1 MWYLGAWVCLV
12 VWDQWVSFS
21 DNLYP
26 VDVTSGTWVRQYP
39 RDRPS
44 GLYES
49 LWFLP
54 SFVKF
59 ERMRMFFN
67 KKTTCIN
74 YLFIEEKVIN
84 KVFLDKTFFLRASV
98 SYFDKIPN
106 LIAGMLSRVVRNYHK
121 LLSHVLRACES
132 KRIWTPEV
140 EDLRLLLWHSH
151 YLAGLQAAHVDS
163 RLGFLCA
170 DALVVGWEC
179 CHGTSSCV
187 CLFSACYNG
196 VITGTVCI
204 WKNIFDPPPP
214 PPPPPPIWI
223 FGWTI
228 H

>member
-1 MWYLGAWVCLV
+1 MEVFGFCPVLWNLREWGCSSIKKLHVLIIYL
-12 VWDQWVSFS
+12 
-21 DNLYP
+21 LYHI
-26 VDVTSGTWVRQYP
+26 Y
-39 RDRPS
+39 
-44 GLYES
+44 
-49 LWFLP
+49 
-54 SFVKF
+54 
-59 ERMRMFFN
+59 
-67 KKTTCIN
+67 
-74 YLFIEEKVIN
+74 
-84 KVFLDKTFFLRASV
+84 FFLRASV

-196 VITGTVCI
+196 VIKGQSVFERTYLT
-204 WKNIFDPPPP
+204 PPPP
-214 PPPPPPIWI
+214 PPSN
-223 FGWTI
+223 
-228 H
+228 

>member
-39 RDRPS
+39 RHRPI
-44 GLYES
+44 GLYGS

-84 KVFLDKTFFLRASV
+84 KVFLDKTFFFRASV

-106 LIAGMLSRVVRNYHK
+106 LIAGMLSWVVRNYHK

-196 VITGTVCI
+196 VIKGQSVFERTYLTPA
-204 WKNIFDPPPP
+204 PPSN
-214 PPPPPPIWI
+214 
-223 FGWTI
+223 
-228 H
+228 